1 MPFTITPDEGYTVV
15 KVLVDGKD
23 VGAVT
28 SYTFEKVTKAHTIE
42 AVFAKPG
49 ETSGKFVDVPA
60 DSYYKE
66 AVDWAAENGIVSG
79 VSDTRFDPDGFCTR
93 AQAITLLWRM
103 AGSPAPKSTSHNFT
117 DVKPGSYYEQAV
129 LWGVESGIIVGTSKA
144 TFTPD
149 GICTRAHAVA
159 LLYRAAGNPAVSGT
173 ARFSDV
179 AADAYYANA
188 VAWAEEKG
196 ITTGIGGGLFGADN
210 HCTRAQIVTFLWRAT
225 VK

>member
-1 MPFTITPDEGYTVV
+1 M
-15 KVLVDGKD
+15 
-23 VGAVT
+23 
-28 SYTFEKVTKAHTIE
+28 
-42 AVFAKPG
+42 
-49 ETSGKFVDVPA
+49 
-60 DSYYKE
+60 
-66 AVDWAAENGIVSG
+66 ENDIVSG

-129 LWGVESGIIVGTSKA
+129 LWGVENGIIVGTSKTA
-144 TFTPD
+144 FAPD
-149 GICTRAHAVA
+149 GICTRAHAVV
-159 LLYRAAGNPAVSGT
+159 LLYRAAGNPAGSGT

-210 HCTRAQIVTFLWRAT
+210 HCTRAQIVTFLWRAI